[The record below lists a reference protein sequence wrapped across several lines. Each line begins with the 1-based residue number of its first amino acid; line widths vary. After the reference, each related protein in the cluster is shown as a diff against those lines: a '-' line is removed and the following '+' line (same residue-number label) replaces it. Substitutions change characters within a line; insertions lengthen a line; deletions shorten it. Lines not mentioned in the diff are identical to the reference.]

1 MTVLQNLIS
10 AEVGVVGEEEP
21 DELTFEEV
29 VHELLHSRVTC
40 WDLAHGPAQLVQ
52 AVKCFDHLEHSRV

>member
-1 MTVLQNLIS
+1 MLVPVMTVLQNLIS

-40 WDLAHGPAQLVQ
+40 
-52 AVKCFDHLEHSRV
+52 